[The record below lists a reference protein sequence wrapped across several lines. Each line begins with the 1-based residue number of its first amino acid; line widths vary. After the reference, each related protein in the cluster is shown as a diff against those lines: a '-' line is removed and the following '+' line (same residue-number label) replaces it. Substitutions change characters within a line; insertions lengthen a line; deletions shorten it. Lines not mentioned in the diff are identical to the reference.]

1 MRGLVFDTNKKKPAD
16 VVKKAL
22 SNGLVLI
29 TAGAD
34 VVSFLPTLVITKDD
48 VDEMIEKL
56 NASLTE

>member
-1 MRGLVFDTNKKKPAD
+1 MEKKTIVKLGLAV
-16 VVKKAL
+16 
-22 SNGLVLI
+22 VLI

-34 VVSFLPTLVITKDD
+34 VVRFLPPLVITKED